1 MDPARAE
8 VLLERYGTRAQ
19 DVMAFL
25 RKGDDRLLES
35 TAELSVRELAYMA
48 EHEQIGHLID
58 VLIRRTSLAFRGLVT
73 LDVVR
78 EIAQE
83 LAPFLGWDGELVSAE
98 VDDALRTL
106 ALSHSAHA
114 DTLGYVRPEGAV
126 NV

>member
-1 MDPARAE
+1 
-8 VLLERYGTRAQ
+8 
-19 DVMAFL
+19 
-25 RKGDDRLLES
+25 
-35 TAELSVRELAYMA
+35 MA

-73 LDVVR
+73 TDILR

-83 LAPFLGWDGELVSAE
+83 LAPFLGWDGERVSAE

-106 ALSHSAHA
+106 AVSHRVQA